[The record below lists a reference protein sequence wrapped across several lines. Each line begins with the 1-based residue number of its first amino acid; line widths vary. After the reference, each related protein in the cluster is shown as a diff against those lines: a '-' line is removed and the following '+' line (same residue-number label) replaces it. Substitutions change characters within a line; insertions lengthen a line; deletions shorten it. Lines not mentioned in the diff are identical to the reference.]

1 MTEKQQ
7 QYAARRKIDD
17 LRAHWIGQMISF
29 GLVGVLN
36 TVVDFLTFL
45 LLTQAFSL
53 YFAIAQIISYT
64 AGTLNSYL
72 FNSKITFAK
81 SEKSRTRLAKFIAL
95 NIFVLLV
102 TLLIMHS
109 LLFLPLIVDK
119 LISTLAGLLVNF
131 LLSKFWVFKK

>member
-1 MTEKQQ
+1 MNDKQQ
-7 QYAARRKIDD
+7 QYAARQRLDD

-36 TVVDFLTFL
+36 TAVDFLTFL
-45 LLTQAFSL
+45 LLTQVFSL
-53 YFAIAQIISYT
+53 YFAVAQVISYT

-72 FNSKITFAK
+72 FNSKITFSK
-81 SEKSRTRLAKFIAL
+81 SEKSRTRLTKFIAL
-95 NIFVLLV
+95 NIFVLLF

-119 LISTLAGLLVNF
+119 LIVTAAGLAVNF
-131 LLSKFWVFKK
+131 LLSKFWVFKR